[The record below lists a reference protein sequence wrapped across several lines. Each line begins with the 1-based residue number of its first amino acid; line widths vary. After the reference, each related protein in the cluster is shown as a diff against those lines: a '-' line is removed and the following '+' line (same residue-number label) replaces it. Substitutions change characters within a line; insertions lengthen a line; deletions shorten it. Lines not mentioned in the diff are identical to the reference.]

1 MDKIQEYL
9 DLMGYYTLMT
19 SENEK
24 PDRENTLNLSLKIA
38 RRAIFTG
45 LALIFSFHLIHS
57 IIC

>member
-1 MDKIQEYL
+1 
-9 DLMGYYTLMT
+9 LMGYYTLMT